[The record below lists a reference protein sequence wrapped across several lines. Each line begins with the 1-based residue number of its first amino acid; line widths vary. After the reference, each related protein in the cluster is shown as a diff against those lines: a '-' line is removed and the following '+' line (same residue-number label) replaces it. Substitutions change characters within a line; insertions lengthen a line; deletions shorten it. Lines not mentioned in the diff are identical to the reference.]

1 MPDPCYQIFSFGPT
15 MADVNLEYMPLR
27 KENDYIIDLDAIPV
41 EVAKKAKMMVV
52 S

>member
-1 MPDPCYQIFSFGPT
+1 

-41 EVAKKAKMMVV
+41 EVAKRLK
-52 S
+52 